1 MGKKKRKTQRGKG
14 GIYSVEVKRW
24 LRAIGIAECLFE
36 DEGYHAIYLNQMAD
50 FIRRE
55 KMYSPKIKEEYIP
68 ELFRMALSKKI
79 PMTKLVNR
87 IIKDYL
93 ETNGE
98 IEAKGNLREERVVS
112 WEVILPHGQILT
124 VSHQQAFQAQ

>member
-1 MGKKKRKTQRGKG
+1 M
-14 GIYSVEVKRW
+14 EVKRW
-24 LRAIGIAECLFE
+24 LRAIGIAKCLFE
-36 DEGYHAIYLNQMAD
+36 DEGYHRVFLNQIER

-87 IIKDYL
+87 IIGDYL
-93 ETNGE
+93 EKNGE
-98 IEAKGNLREERVVS
+98 KEGKEEGLAGRKEPWIV
-112 WEVILPHGQILT
+112 
-124 VSHQQAFQAQ
+124 

>member
-24 LRAIGIAECLFE
+24 LRAIGIAKCLFE
-36 DEGYHAIYLNQMAD
+36 DQGYHAIYLNQMAD

-98 IEAKGNLREERVVS
+98 KEGKEEGLAGRKEPRIV
-112 WEVILPHGQILT
+112 
-124 VSHQQAFQAQ
+124 